1 MIKNLKL
8 YKKALI
14 VVDMVNGFIYE
25 GPLHDKSCSK
35 IIPTQKKI
43 IEDYLNNDDLV
54 IFIKDTHD
62 KNATE
67 FLRMPAHCIK
77 GTKEAELVPELKV
90 YENLDNTI
98 SIEKNS
104 TSFNEAPAFR
114 TLIDEL
120 VNLERIDEVGVCTD
134 ICDFNGI
141 MGLANRL
148 NQENRNVFLNIYEN
162 AIKTFDE
169 DARQEYVEAAK
180 LLMKQQGINIIRK

>member
-35 IIPTQKKI
+35 IIPTQKEI
-43 IEDYLNNDDLV
+43 IENYLNNGDLV

-67 FLRMPAHCIK
+67 FLRMPSHCIK

-114 TLIDEL
+114 
-120 VNLERIDEVGVCTD
+120 IDEVGVCTD

-148 NQENRNVFLNIYEN
+148 NQENRNVSLNIYEN
-162 AIKTFDE
+162 AIKTFSE
-169 DARQEYVEAAK
+169 DARQEYVKAAK

>member
-1 MIKNLKL
+1 M
-8 YKKALI
+8 KKCLV
-14 VVDMVNGFIYE
+14 VVDYQNDFVSGSLGFEKAKELDSEIAN
-25 GPLHDKSCSK
+25 L
-35 IIPTQKKI
+35 
-43 IEDYLNNDDLV
+43 IEKYHNNSDDVVFTL
-54 IFIKDTHD
+54 DTHYD
-62 KNATE
+62 DYMNTNEGKS
-67 FLRMPAHCIK
+67 LPVPHCIK

-169 DARQEYVEAAK
+169 DARQEYVKAAK